1 MTCIQATLLTLL
13 AVAYAMGQNED
24 LDGVAATGPEKLP
37 APPPSPLDECDPEM
51 IGFELIT
58 GNVFS
63 APGNV
68 LDSIPGTLMLTDC
81 LETCQGNES
90 CQSVNYET
98 GLCVLFSANA
108 DILPGNNIDHI
119 LLLSLIKS
127 ASFDVTFTE
136 DYLEG
141 VW

>member
-1 MTCIQATLLTLL
+1 MFLRKAVLYTILTICFCEGEDNFETLGKQS
-13 AVAYAMGQNED
+13 MS
-24 LDGVAATGPEKLP
+24 PS
-37 APPPSPLDECDPEM
+37 SPLDDCDPEM

-81 LETCQGNES
+81 LETCQGNEL

-98 GLCVLFSANA
+98 GLCVLFSSTA
-108 DILPGNNIDHI
+108 DYLPG
-119 LLLSLIKS
+119 K
-127 ASFDVTFTE
+127 
-136 DYLEG
+136 
-141 VW
+141 

>member
-1 MTCIQATLLTLL
+1 MSLLSICLLLTLWSYHVN
-13 AVAYAMGQNED
+13 AQQPPTIGDASEK
-24 LDGVAATGPEKLP
+24 GPV
-37 APPPSPLDECDPEM
+37 PPPSPLDDCDPEM

-68 LDSIPGTLMLTDC
+68 IDSIPGTLMLTDC

-98 GLCVLFSANA
+98 GLCVLFSSNA
-108 DILPGNNIDHI
+108 DVLPGK
-119 LLLSLIKS
+119 SKFSYIK
-127 ASFDVTFTE
+127 T
-136 DYLEG
+136 
-141 VW
+141 

>member
-1 MTCIQATLLTLL
+1 MTRIRTLLFALL
-13 AVAYAMGQNED
+13 AAAHTLAQNDDGADSEVASA
-24 LDGVAATGPEKLP
+24 PEKLP
-37 APPPSPLDECDPEM
+37 APPPSPLDDCDPEM

-98 GLCVLFSANA
+98 GLCVLFSSNS
-108 DILPGNNIDHI
+108 DVLPGECKFEKLNMQ
-119 LLLSLIKS
+119 L
-127 ASFDVTFTE
+127 T
-136 DYLEG
+136 
-141 VW
+141 

>member
-1 MTCIQATLLTLL
+1 MSASIRLCLL
-13 AVAYAMGQNED
+13 VAIFFHHHRLSRSED
-24 LDGVAATGPEKLP
+24 SYDGSDNAAPGSPNSEKLR
-37 APPPSPLDECDPEM
+37 APPPSASAAALDECDPEM

-68 LDSIPGTLMLTDC
+68 IDSIPGTLMLTDC

-108 DILPGNNIDHI
+108 DIMPGKSCTLFTHLLP
-119 LLLSLIKS
+119 
-127 ASFDVTFTE
+127 T
-136 DYLEG
+136 Y
-141 VW
+141 